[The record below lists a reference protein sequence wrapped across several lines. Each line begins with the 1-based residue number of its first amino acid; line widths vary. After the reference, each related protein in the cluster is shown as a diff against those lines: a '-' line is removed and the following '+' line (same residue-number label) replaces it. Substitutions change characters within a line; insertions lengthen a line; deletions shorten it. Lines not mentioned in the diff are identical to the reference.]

1 MSNKVLILIFI
12 VGLGLGWA
20 GAVGYNKTLID
31 RYENQI
37 KKLEEVTKDLKA
49 KLSQLEN
56 KEDDIKKEVERE
68 QANKTTEQ
76 ILKYWNSAYSSSKS
90 TKRSASL

>member
-1 MSNKVLILIFI
+1 MNNKILLLIFV

-20 GAVGYNKTLID
+20 GAVGYNKSIID

-37 KKLEEVTKDLKA
+37 KKLEETTKELKN
-49 KLSQLEN
+49 KLSQIEN

-90 TKRSASL
+90 SKRSASL